1 MSSADIKDDEQ
12 HAKLQEI
19 STSRKECTSCEQN
32 NVDDIT
38 EGITSLAVLDDV
50 TACASCGKEGK
61 DSDMNTCNKCKM
73 VKYCNA
79 ACKKKHRSRHKKAC
93 QKRVAELHEE
103 ALFKEHPP
111 LDDCPI
117 CFIPMLP
124 CRTDP
129 VSQFQ
134 PCCGKIVCIGCNFGI
149 KSGEGKDLCAFCR
162 LPPPKDRDEE
172 LKKIKNLM
180 DKGNGEAFN
189 MLGGFY
195 DNGSCGLRRD
205 WKKAAE
211 LYLKGGEL
219 GCYSA
224 YKNLAGCYHNGEGV
238 ELDKKKAK
246 YYWELAAISGCV
258 EARYEL
264 GSVEGKAGNNHRG
277 LKHMEIAARA
287 GYKPALDT
295 VERGFKC
302 GLVSKKAYEHALRG
316 YHEQRSLMKSDA
328 RNKAAAA
335 YKDGRMRTL
344 IDNGLKLPASY

>member
-1 MSSADIKDDEQ
+1 M
-12 HAKLQEI
+12 
-19 STSRKECTSCEQN
+19 TT
-32 NVDDIT
+32 
-38 EGITSLAVLDDV
+38 TSLL
-50 TACASCGKEGK
+50 
-61 DSDMNTCNKCKM
+61 
-73 VKYCNA
+73 
-79 ACKKKHRSRHKKAC
+79 RSRHKKAC

-134 PCCGKIVCIGCNFGI
+134 PCCGKVICIGCNFGI
-149 KSGEGKDLCAFCR
+149 KSGEVKDLCAFCR

-180 DKGNGEAFN
+180 DKDNGEAFN

-205 WKKAAE
+205 FTKAAE

-224 YKNLAGCYHNGEGV
+224 YKNLAGCYYNGEV
-238 ELDKKKAK
+238 TAAEEYKESAFTDKDD
-246 YYWELAAISGCV
+246 
-258 EARYEL
+258 
-264 GSVEGKAGNNHRG
+264 
-277 LKHMEIAARA
+277 IA
-287 GYKPALDT
+287 YDMVTSFDYDL
-295 VERGFKC
+295 
-302 GLVSKKAYEHALRG
+302 
-316 YHEQRSLMKSDA
+316 SDFM
-328 RNKAAAA
+328 
-335 YKDGRMRTL
+335 Y
-344 IDNGLKLPASY
+344 